1 MQVNSPTAVV
11 NGETVELDV
20 APYIDPGSGRTLVPI
35 RFISESLGYIVLWN
49 AESKNVYIHN
59 KIELGTRR
67 STTKDSVEY
76 LWSWA
81 IYKFVSLEIASD
93 VAQTCNHYAIGEYNY
108 MEEETLDQPPVIKD
122 GRTMIPIRFVA
133 EQMDLNVDWD
143 NKTKKITISSKG
155 DEYVPLPIE
164 TGLDKIAVAYDYS
177 DEKIEDYSIY
187 MKSEEPEN
195 YLLKIS
201 TDEFRYYI
209 NLAVKSG
216 ESYQPV
222 LSGRLIGFEEDLA
235 SFHYLYNDEEGTTNY
250 KYYGTLQIKDGLLL

>member
-1 MQVNSPTAVV
+1 MWVNFVTPVVASENPSGKVIVLQVNSPTAVV

-143 NKTKKITISSKG
+143 NKTKK
-155 DEYVPLPIE
+155 
-164 TGLDKIAVAYDYS
+164 
-177 DEKIEDYSIY
+177 
-187 MKSEEPEN
+187 
-195 YLLKIS
+195 
-201 TDEFRYYI
+201 
-209 NLAVKSG
+209 
-216 ESYQPV
+216 
-222 LSGRLIGFEEDLA
+222 
-235 SFHYLYNDEEGTTNY
+235 
-250 KYYGTLQIKDGLLL
+250 